1 LVLGSRLGWKNEQ
14 IDFSLNYTHITK
26 NGRYLMPREWGR
38 DPFFTFMP
46 RERNEGFGDL
56 HAIVGRVSYKFQKA
70 KFQTSLAAGY
80 FKLPDVFNFEL
91 NKYGMPSYTQ
101 INADIRY
108 QFNGFM
114 KGLDVQLL
122 VVGKRNESELYNN
135 RRFEFNKVNMVNY
148 NLVLNYH
155 F

>member
-1 LVLGSRLGWKNEQ
+1 
-14 IDFSLNYTHITK
+14 
-26 NGRYLMPREWGR
+26 
-38 DPFFTFMP
+38 
-46 RERNEGFGDL
+46 
-56 HAIVGRVSYKFQKA
+56 
-70 KFQTSLAAGY
+70 
-80 FKLPDVFNFEL
+80 
-91 NKYGMPSYTQ
+91 
-101 INADIRY
+101 
-108 QFNGFM
+108 M